1 MSTKC
6 TIVKSF
12 LSTQHYF
19 GVCMNVKEMM
29 RFRTEMQEP
38 SANVLRKNE
47 PKNLQILCG
56 SAACQEV
63 LSTGS
68 TRTRTRKVVHSCLLM
83 NKSVALWM
91 DLCPY
96 HFHAM

>member
-19 GVCMNVKEMM
+19 GVCKNVKEMM
-29 RFRTEMQEP
+29 RCKCRTEP

-63 LSTGS
+63 QAVLGTGS
-68 TRTRTRKVVHSCLLM
+68 TRTRTRYTESSTFLP
-83 NKSVALWM
+83 
-91 DLCPY
+91 PY
-96 HFHAM
+96 E

>member
-29 RFRTEMQEP
+29 RFTAMHKP

-56 SAACQEV
+56 AAACQEV
-63 LSTGS
+63 LGTGS
-68 TRTRTRKVVHSCLLM
+68 TRTRTRILASL
-83 NKSVALWM
+83 
-91 DLCPY
+91 
-96 HFHAM
+96 

>member
-1 MSTKC
+1 
-6 TIVKSF
+6 
-12 LSTQHYF
+12 
-19 GVCMNVKEMM
+19 MNVKEMM

-68 TRTRTRKVVHSCLLM
+68 TRYRQYSYSYTESSTFLP
-83 NKSVALWM
+83 
-91 DLCPY
+91 PY
-96 HFHAM
+96 E

>member
-1 MSTKC
+1 
-6 TIVKSF
+6 
-12 LSTQHYF
+12 
-19 GVCMNVKEMM
+19 MNVKEMM

-68 TRTRTRKVVHSCLLM
+68 TRYRQYSY
-83 NKSVALWM
+83 S
-91 DLCPY
+91 
-96 HFHAM
+96 